1 MTDERVLYR
10 VRKTILEM
18 LKDRRYNVA
27 EAELEESYEEFEK
40 RYLHKP
46 SLNFVATRP
55 CEWSANAGEVDSKM
69 EVDN

>member
-46 SLNFVATRP
+46 
-55 CEWSANAGEVDSKM
+55 
-69 EVDN
+69 